1 MKKNLKKVISAVV
14 AFALTASSA
23 AFAAAP
29 SFTDVADT
37 ASYAEAV
44 NTLTALGV
52 ISGYEDGTFKPDDK
66 ITRAEVSTMIVA
78 AINRTADAQ
87 GQMGNTK
94 FADMNNEAKKW
105 ASGYVNVAVSEDII
119 TGFEDGTFK
128 PDEQVTYVQV
138 VKMLVCA
145 AGYGQYASYLGG
157 WPNGYL
163 SVASDK
169 GITAGVSAGQDEAV
183 TRGQVAQLIYN
194 TLDVPMVASNGF
206 SISET
211 TGAVVPSLK
220 IMDGKEDRD
229 YQTLLTQKH
238 NAYKVEG
245 IVTSTNRTNS
255 AECDADEV
263 KFEIQYTENYDDS
276 DIVVKKNQ
284 EKGYV
289 YPTDIINVGDT
300 DAADYLLTYATAI
313 VKFDEN
319 DDPTFVS
326 FVPSGKNKVEEFDAS
341 LVMYDKDLGTEP
353 AKHKDEYCFAEGE
366 SNFLKF
372 YPTKSSSKATKYSL
386 EKSLNDIKIYVNG
399 VKVDNTVDNL
409 RRFVLENTTGK
420 VQLIDT
426 YSAQSKANGY
436 YDAIFVTYYV
446 TGKVDS
452 VNNSSKKLVLKDY
465 KPSGANM
472 SSITLDTDADD
483 ELVYS
488 ITLNGEEVELAS
500 LKEDDIVSI
509 AYDVGTDG
517 KKSGKDSKFYEILV
531 SRDVA
536 EGKYTGKNTDDKE
549 YTIGGTAYEAVDFE
563 GLELV
568 LSDEY
573 TVYLDAFGR
582 IYDAEKLQSSAKYAI
597 VDKYTKAQADD
608 HYKATLYTAD
618 GSSKGIQLDTNKAK
632 LYKTQKDKD
641 ASKNAVTGKAID
653 DEMKK
658 LVYGSTD
665 STAKKTNI
673 QDRVVSY
680 KISASTGYITEI
692 VFIDPVMGASEPN
705 DDGDEV
711 VVSADYR
718 ESTKTIGA
726 VKMSAATKVI
736 DAIDYVGKTTPST
749 SDLKT
754 SSITAFVDD
763 TGYQVFGYDKGT
775 DGTFSLVVVIDG
787 DGTYTSDTMLAVIT
801 KTPEKGT
808 SDNEDEYRITALYG
822 KDGDK
827 EKAEKELI
835 TADDVEV
842 NVNSDPSTL
851 SKGDVVVFA
860 FNGDGKI
867 SQIDTV
873 LSSKDIGGDPFSYD
887 NVKANAANM
896 KSNINITGDMRNWT
910 SAWCNKDATV
920 AEDIDTS
927 KDVTKVVFGPVV
939 EKKDAYITVAQI
951 NNNKT
956 DKTKDASSKKTS
968 ELTNGGTW
976 DINITERTRVYK
988 YDFSLDGK
996 SRIAGGVRGD
1006 IVASIIPSTAITDEV
1021 INWAD
1026 ENITANYVLAKVVN
1040 GEATDIYAI
1049 IAK

>member
-37 ASYAEAV
+37 ASYADSV
-44 NTLTALGV
+44 KTLTALGV

-119 TGFEDGTFK
+119 AGFEDGTFR
-128 PDEQVTYVQV
+128 PDEQVTYAQV

-183 TRGQVAQLIYN
+183 TRAQVAQLIYN

-220 IMDGKEDRD
+220 VMDGKEDRD
-229 YQTLLTQKH
+229 YQTLLTEKH
-238 NAYKVEG
+238 RAYKVEG
-245 IVTSTNRTNS
+245 LVTATNRTNS

-284 EKGYV
+284 ADNFT

-300 DAADYLLTYATAI
+300 DAADYLLTYATGI

-341 LVMYDKDLGTEP
+341 LVMYDTAANADNKDAYHFVNG
-353 AKHKDEYCFAEGE
+353 D

-386 EKSLNDIKIYVNG
+386 EKDFKDIKIYVNG
-399 VKVDNTVDNL
+399 VKVDTDEANL
-409 RRFVLENTTGK
+409 KKYVLTNTTGK
-420 VQLIDT
+420 VQLVDT
-426 YSAQSKANGY
+426 YSATSKANGY
-436 YDAIFVTYYV
+436 YDVIFATYYV

-452 VNNSSKKLVLKDY
+452 VNNSSKKIVLKDS
-465 KPSGANM
+465 KPSGVSA
-472 SSITLDTDADD
+472 ITLDTEADD

-488 ITLNGEEVELAS
+488 ITLNGETVELAS

-509 AYDVGTDG
+509 AYDVTQNA
-517 KKSGKDSKFYEILV
+517 KDSKFYEILV

-536 EGKYTGKNTDDKE
+536 EGKYTGKSSDDE
-549 YTIGGTAYEAVDFE
+549 TFTIGGTAYEAVDFD

-582 IYDAEKLQSSAKYAI
+582 IYDAEKLQSSAKFAI
-597 VDKYTKAQADD
+597 VDKYTKASSDD
-608 HYKATLYTAD
+608 YYKATLYTAD
-618 GSSKGIQLDTNKAK
+618 GSSKGVQLDTSKAK
-632 LYKTQKDKD
+632 LYMTQKAKD
-641 ASKNAVTGKAID
+641 NPKANASDIYTGKAID
-653 DEMKK
+653 DKMKE
-658 LVYGSTD
+658 LVYGSTTSTD
-665 STAKKTNI
+665 SKTDVQN
-673 QDRVVSY
+673 RVVSY
-680 KISASTGYITEI
+680 KISASTGYITELVVI
-692 VFIDPVMGASEPN
+692 APVFGASKEDN
-705 DDGDEV
+705 GKTV
-711 VVSADYR
+711 VDSADYR
-718 ESTKTIGA
+718 ETTKTIGA
-726 VKMSAATKVI
+726 VKMSATTKVI
-736 DAIDYVGKTTPST
+736 DAIDYVGKATPST

-763 TGYQVFGYDKGT
+763 TGYKAFGYDKGT
-775 DGTFSLVVVIDG
+775 DGTFSLVVVVEG
-787 DGTYTSDTMLAVIT
+787 DGTYTSDTMLAVVT

-808 SDNEDEYRITALYG
+808 ADNEDEYRITALYG
-822 KDGDK
+822 KETADDK
-827 EKAEKELI
+827 KAEKELI
-835 TADDVEV
+835 TSDDVEGD
-842 NVNSDPSTL
+842 DPANL
-851 SKGDVVVFA
+851 KKGDVIVFA
-860 FNGDGKI
+860 FNGEGKI
-867 SQIDTV
+867 KQIDTV
-873 LSSKDIGGDPFSYD
+873 LSADDIGGDPFAYET
-887 NVKANAANM
+887 VKANAANM
-896 KSNINITGDMRNWT
+896 KTKIVINPDMRNWT
-910 SAWCNKDATV
+910 TAWSNKDDTT
-920 AEDIDTS
+920 IDTS
-927 KDVTKVVFGPVV
+927 KDVTKLVFGPVI
-939 EKKDAYITVAQI
+939 EKKDAYITLAQI
-951 NNNKT
+951 NGNKT
-956 DKTKDASSKKTS
+956 DKTKDASSKKAT
-968 ELTNGGTW
+968 ELTEGGTW
-976 DINITERTRVYK
+976 DINITDQTRVYK

-996 SRIAGGVRGD
+996 SRLANGVRGD
-1006 IVASIIPSTAITDEV
+1006 IVASIIPNTAVKDEV
-1021 INWAD
+1021 IDWTNKD
-1026 ENITANYVLAKVVN
+1026 ITANYVFAKVVD
-1040 GEATDIYAI
+1040 GYATDIYVI
-1049 IAK
+1049 LAK